1 MKNNLHRLLC
11 LLFLATLPL
20 AAQET
25 NTLES
30 ARIRWA
36 TEEVRKAK
44 EALATSTNEMERA
57 LHERRIEITEKA
69 LANYRQQ
76 ARLDKTERALT
87 MERSRSTD
95 FMLRKALSAIETDE
109 ITPQRAVNSYNIELR
124 KLKERRT
131 NEEERRAR
139 LAADPRASIAVQA
152 RCEATLANIDAEIMA
167 GMLARDTEEYK
178 IRLAREAKRVDEVF
192 SSVEQDVR
200 VTVRMLV
207 NAHRDIKRNRER
219 HEECQ
224 VIGSD
229 LNTLLEDTYTA
240 VEITQQRIGQLK
252 LEIDLLTDRSR
263 VEKEDDSTPSG
274 EETKKRGMFRKLLRG
289 GTAAEKQLKQ
299 MIEDVEGE
307 IELLTIRIEHL
318 KNQCVSMH
326 DTLELVEQGG
336 ELFEAEYS
344 YLVGRVIDLK
354 KRYTRRILL
363 PIAVVASI
371 VLFYLAISHLILPL
385 LLKQDTLFIARRL
398 GSYITILVVMLV
410 LIGFFLEDLKHI
422 AAIMGI
428 VGAAI
433 VIALQDM
440 CSAFAGWFV
449 IIASRK
455 LRVGDRVEINGVRG
469 EIIDIEMLRT
479 TRVELNNW
487 VEVDE
492 ATGRTIIIPN
502 SFIFKTEVFN
512 YSHVHPYIWGK
523 ADVTMTFESP
533 PQETYD
539 LLFKGLEEVTHD
551 AYQAAAKGG
560 KLMAKRYGV
569 SREIFEPHIHTF
581 IADSGVTYSLFFVAH
596 YRRFPAMRDKVM
608 SRVVEDVDK
617 TPGIEFAYPTERH
630 LPTPPGVPP
639 APLEPAPMPPRPAK
653 EQTIDESSS

>member
-1 MKNNLHRLLC
+1 MKNTLRRLLC
-11 LLFLATLPL
+11 LLCLATLTGR
-20 AAQET
+20 AQET

-36 TEEVRKAK
+36 TEEVEKAK
-44 EALATSTNEMERA
+44 QALAGTTNEMERA
-57 LHERRIEITEKA
+57 LHERRIDITEKA

-76 ARLDKTERALT
+76 AQLGKTERALT
-87 MERSRSTD
+87 IERSRSTD
-95 FMLRKALSAIETDE
+95 FMLRKVLSAIETDE

-124 KLKERRT
+124 KLKERRGS
-131 NEEERRAR
+131 EEERRAR

-167 GMLARDTEEYK
+167 QMLARDTEEYK
-178 IRLAREAKRVDEVF
+178 TRLAREAKRVDEMF

-207 NAHRDIKRNRER
+207 EAHRDLKRNRER
-219 HEECQ
+219 HEECD
-224 VIGSD
+224 VIGAD

-252 LEIDLLTDRSR
+252 MEIDLLTDRSR
-263 VEKEDDSTPSG
+263 VEKEDDKTADG
-274 EETKKRGMFRKLLRG
+274 EETKKRGMFRNLLRG
-289 GTAAEKQLKQ
+289 GSVAEKQLKQ
-299 MIEDVEGE
+299 MIEDVESE
-307 IELLTIRIEHL
+307 IDLLSIRMEHL
-318 KNQCVSMH
+318 RNQCVSMH
-326 DTLELVEQGG
+326 GTLELVEQGT
-336 ELFEAEYS
+336 ELFEAEYG
-344 YLVGRVIDLK
+344 YLVSRAVDLK
-354 KRYTRRILL
+354 QRYTRRILL

-371 VLFYLAISHLILPL
+371 VLVYLVISHLFLPL
-385 LLKQDTLFIARRL
+385 LLKQDSLFIARRL
-398 GSYITILVVMLV
+398 GGYITILVVLLV

-479 TRVELNNW
+479 TLVELNNW
-487 VEVDE
+487 LEVDE

-523 ADVTMTFESP
+523 VDVTMTFETP
-533 PQETYD
+533 PQESYE
-539 LLFKGLEEVTHD
+539 LLFKGLEEVTRD
-551 AYQAAAKGG
+551 AYAAAAKGG
-560 KLMAKRYGV
+560 KRMAKRYGV

-596 YRRFPAMRDKVM
+596 YRRFHAMRDKVM
-608 SRVVEDVDK
+608 ERIIEDVAK
-617 TPGIEFAYPTERH
+617 TPGVEFAYPTERH
-630 LPTPPGVPP
+630 LPTPPGVLP
-639 APLEPAPMPPRPAK
+639 APLEPMQTQPSPVRK
-653 EQTIDESSS
+653 ETPDETGS